1 MNVRVGKRTYD
12 SSLYTHG
19 MYGLYGLYGMY
30 GMYGLLKWFL
40 ILF

>member
-12 SSLYTHG
+12 LSLYTHG
-19 MYGLYGLYGMY
+19 MYGLYGMY